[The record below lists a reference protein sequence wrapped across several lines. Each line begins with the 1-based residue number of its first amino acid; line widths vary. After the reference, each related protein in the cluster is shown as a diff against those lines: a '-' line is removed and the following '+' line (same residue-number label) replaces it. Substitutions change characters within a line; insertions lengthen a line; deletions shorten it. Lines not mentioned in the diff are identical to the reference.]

1 MSLKLSVRSFIRY
14 VLGTEDTW
22 HGTIGRPYW
31 EHQPHW
37 QLVHLDHEYS
47 SYQVLTALD
56 YCNMYANVTTSKTI
70 FWMNSYLY
78 VACRDLAC
86 VISSTVLGQLWGC
99 VSTWSHFQLERSFI
113 KMIMTQTYMSLRA
126 ATGQAP
132 SSQPPSTCR
141 NQNMLLR
148 PVPRTEDTAGAP
160 LAAAEKSL
168 ETVKEWPG
176 DEAECGRGVQSSCS
190 SFPASCSGDGEV
202 LV

>member
-1 MSLKLSVRSFIRY
+1 
-14 VLGTEDTW
+14 
-22 HGTIGRPYW
+22 
-31 EHQPHW
+31 
-37 QLVHLDHEYS
+37 
-47 SYQVLTALD
+47 
-56 YCNMYANVTTSKTI
+56 
-70 FWMNSYLY
+70 
-78 VACRDLAC
+78 
-86 VISSTVLGQLWGC
+86 
-99 VSTWSHFQLERSFI
+99 
-113 KMIMTQTYMSLRA
+113 MIMTQTYMSLRA

-168 ETVKEWPG
+168 EIVKEWPG
-176 DEAECGRGVQSSCS
+176 DEAECGGVPGVQSSCS